1 VSTNVVFPDD
11 IRGWLTQDEGELLVK
26 AARGRRSLEVGT
38 FCGRSTML
46 LGQVCPLLVTVD
58 THRGDRNI
66 GIQDSLAEFLIGF
79 ERFERRVLLNKVIP
93 VIGRIEDVGP
103 LLAPG
108 FASFIYIDAEHY
120 EDTAEASVK
129 AVEHCASLDCVWVFH
144 DYGLGDVQRVA
155 LRLATRRHA
164 DLEVYY
170 TTYGM
175 AILTPRTSTTSSG

>member
-1 VSTNVVFPDD
+1 MSVGVIFPDGV
-11 IRGWLTQDEGELLVK
+11 RGWLTQDEGDLLVK
-26 AARGRRSLEVGT
+26 AARGRIGLEVGT
-38 FCGRSTML
+38 FCGRSTLL

-66 GIQDSLAEFLIGF
+66 GIQDSLTEFLISLD
-79 ERFERRVLLNKVIP
+79 RFEKKGLLNRVIP

-120 EDTAEASVK
+120 EDTAEAGVR
-129 AVEHCASLDCVWVFH
+129 AVEHCASLDCIWAFH

-155 LRLATRRHA
+155 LRLATRRHL
-164 DLEVYY
+164 DVEVHH
-170 TTYGM
+170 TTYGL
-175 AILTPRTSTTSSG
+175 ALLRPHSAARELS

>member
-1 VSTNVVFPDD
+1 MSTSVVFPDE
-11 IRGWLTQDEGELLVK
+11 IRGWLTQDEGDLLVK
-26 AARGRRSLEVGT
+26 AARGRRGLEVGT

-66 GIQDSLAEFLIGF
+66 GIQDSLTEFLTGL
-79 ERFERRVLLNKVIP
+79 ERFERRVTLNSVIP

-103 LLAPG
+103 LLAPAS
-108 FASFIYIDAEHY
+108 FSFIYIDAEHY
-120 EDTAEASVK
+120 EDAAESSVK
-129 AVEHCASLDCVWVFH
+129 AVEHCASLDCVWAFH

-155 LRLATRRHA
+155 VRLATRRHA
-164 DLEVYY
+164 EISVHY

-175 AILTPRTSTTSSG
+175 AILTPRTSTTSTG